1 MGSYMKSVDTGG
13 DATRRFRE
21 VVKEVELLMEDETRI
36 GEESRCNDVKG
47 LTHVTQS
54 LQRVNWK
61 EVEDQIED
69 FCG

>member
-1 MGSYMKSVDTGG
+1 
-13 DATRRFRE
+13 
-21 VVKEVELLMEDETRI
+21 MEDETRT

-47 LTHVTQS
+47 LTHVTQG

-69 FCG
+69 LCG